1 MQLEL
6 QLLKQNLINYISN
19 YSIKEEKSSMA
30 SGESTTTECGFNYQL
45 LAVIYW
51 SSPMDNS

>member
-19 YSIKEEKSSMA
+19 YSIKEEKSSIT

-45 LAVIYW
+45 LAVI
-51 SSPMDNS
+51 N